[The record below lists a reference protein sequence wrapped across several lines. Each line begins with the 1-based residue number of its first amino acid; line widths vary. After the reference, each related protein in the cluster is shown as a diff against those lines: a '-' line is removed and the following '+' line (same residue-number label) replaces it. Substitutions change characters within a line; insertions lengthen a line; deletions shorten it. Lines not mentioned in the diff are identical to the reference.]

1 MYLNGLGFRAIERIT
16 GINHNSII
24 GWVRKT
30 AQLLPEDPPAEIL
43 PEITQ
48 VDELQTF
55 VGSKKTKNGS
65 GLQ

>member
-1 MYLNGLGFRAIERIT
+1 MRIT